1 MTIKTQT
8 TQEFF
13 TETKWDIFAD
23 YVSEMDAKNTIQ
35 LNIVKYCYQLIDALK
50 DNFREYSIRGHQY
63 SINRGDNLEYHLNA
77 QKDLEAGICPIDY
90 VIESGRKYHKIMF
103 IDGGGHKSVHCFVD
117 KQTGS
122 VYKSASFKSP
132 AKGERFNLL
141 IIKDREWLF
150 ANADWSAGYLYVR

>member
-1 MTIKTQT
+1 MTAT
-8 TQEFF
+8 
-13 TETKWDIFAD
+13 FAD
-23 YVSEMDAKNTIQ
+23 YVAEQDARNTIQ

-50 DNFREYSIRGHQY
+50 DNFCQYSIRGHQH
-63 SINRGDNLEYHLNA
+63 SINRGDNLEYHLSA

-122 VYKSASFKSP
+122 VLKSASYKAP
-132 AKGERFNLL
+132 AKGERCNLL
-141 IIKDREWLF
+141 IIKEREWALK
-150 ANADWSAGYLYVR
+150 NADWAGGWLYRR

>member
-1 MTIKTQT
+1 MTLTTQT

-13 TETKWDIFAD
+13 TETKWDVFAD
-23 YVSEMDAKNTIQ
+23 YVAGQDACNTIQ

-50 DNFREYSIRGHQY
+50 DNFREYSIRGHQH

-90 VIESGRKYHKIMF
+90 QIESGRKYHKIMF
-103 IDGGGHKSVHCFVD
+103 VDGGGHHSVHCFVD

-122 VYKSASFKSP
+122 VLKPASYKAP
-132 AKGERFNLL
+132 AKGERCNLL
-141 IIKDREWLF
+141 IIKEREWALK
-150 ANADWSAGYLYVR
+150 NADWAGGWLYRR